1 MAEVFFLLS
10 FFFPVNVI
18 IYQLTSL
25 ATLVSINNLLNLMWV
40 FKYEELCYLHRLLK
54 ID

>member
-1 MAEVFFLLS
+1 MAEVSFLL
-10 FFFPVNVI
+10 F
-18 IYQLTSL
+18 SL
-25 ATLVSINNLLNLMWV
+25 AVNILISQLASRTTLVSINNLLNLIWV